1 MTVPR
6 IVVVT
11 VMCRNERMW
20 VRVVL
25 TMIPGVSEMGEEENG
40 DYAWFCAAKCRVCVC
55 VCVVNLS
62 LGLQDPLN
70 PIPKP

>member
-55 VCVVNLS
+55 VCVCCKS
-62 LGLQDPLN
+62 FSWPSGS
-70 PIPKP
+70 PKPYP

>member
-55 VCVVNLS
+55 VL
-62 LGLQDPLN
+62 
-70 PIPKP
+70 